1 MNRCRCLIV
10 VLTLLLGSLLAPAPA
25 RAQGAGTVSG
35 RVLDSASQQPIVG
48 ARVALALA
56 SRGAITGDDGSYLLT
71 GIPEGT
77 QRVRASKIG
86 FAAQER
92 VVTVSAGQPI
102 TVDFRLR
109 QTAVQLEDVVTVGYG
124 TQKREDLTGSIASV
138 NAEELKKASPVSL
151 QQGFQGRVAG
161 VAVTNADAAPGGAIT
176 VQIRGVTSTTGD
188 NQPLYVIDGV
198 PIGTSGVSKFT
209 LGGSEP
215 SFTTMTTTNPL
226 STLAPSD
233 IETIDILKDASATAI
248 YGSRGA
254 NGVVIIT
261 TKKGRRGQPGQVA
274 MNFSTGYAEV
284 IREVNVL
291 TAPEFA
297 TYVNRAFHNA
307 PLATGGPAAPD
318 STLPYGGSARR
329 GSIGPDSIAK
339 LYGSGI
345 NWQDK
350 IFHHAVT
357 RDLQMGFSGG
367 DNDGGYA
374 ITGNYLDQGGA
385 IIGSGF
391 KRGGLRMN
399 VDRTLNPIFR
409 LSSNVAVTRSGS
421 DLVRTSGTEGT
432 TASGIVR
439 SAIRYSPLP
448 NEALDT
454 SKTAND
460 PRAENPLIFRQ
471 FGANP
476 QRYTDEVNESE
487 TMTRGIGGLR
497 LTGTV
502 WKGLSLETS
511 IGGNYERK
519 DLNSYFPRTVYEGNA
534 NGGLAIVS
542 NTDYVNLV
550 NDDLIRYQGDIGS
563 LHHFDA
569 VGGFSYQWDKWDW
582 LKNQVASFADDLLG
596 SNVLQNGIAAAIPQ
610 NGVGSSKLAS
620 WLGRVNYNFADRYLV
635 TGTVRSDGSS
645 KFAVNKKW
653 STFSS
658 LGLGWKAKQESFLR
672 DVDAISELKLRA
684 SYGQSGNQAIDV
696 YQSLATIQGTTTVIG
711 EQLVQG
717 VYFGRLANPDLKWE
731 TTTQKDAGLDF
742 GTYGGRVSLTADV
755 YDKRTTGLLQS
766 VTLAPSTGY
775 PSATFNSGEVSNKG
789 YELAVDYQALTGR
802 SGGLSWTISGNV
814 AHNVNKIINLGAT
827 AEQFGDRLGAGG
839 GLEVNPFIQKPGLPI
854 GAIWGYKTNG
864 IFRTQADVDAYKAV
878 QADAKI
884 GDYRYADTN
893 GDGALTEADRTEIG
907 DVNPKYT
914 YGITN
919 HLIWHRFD
927 LSALVQGVTGN
938 SIINSN
944 RLAYLTLNGTSGN
957 VPREYVDNAFDPVTN
972 PNGKYPMLNSNR
984 SGSGRF
990 SDAFVENGTYIRLKN
1005 VQVGYEIPI
1014 SVVRGAQS
1022 ARIYLNAINLLTSTK
1037 YTGFDPEV
1045 SAFSTTSMRGVD
1057 LGSYPQSRT
1066 FTLGLN
1072 LTF

>member
-1 MNRCRCLIV
+1 MNRCRCLII
-10 VLTLLLGSLLAPAPA
+10 VLTLLFGSLLAPAPA
-25 RAQGAGTVSG
+25 RAQGTGTVSG

-56 SRGAITGDDGSYLLT
+56 NRGAVTGDDGSYLLT

-92 VVTVSAGQPI
+92 VVNVVAGQPAI
-102 TVDFRLR
+102 ADFRLR
-109 QTAVQLEDVVTVGYG
+109 QSAVKLEEVVTVGYG
-124 TQKREDLTGSIASV
+124 TQKREDLTGAIASV
-138 NAEELKKASPVSL
+138 PAAELQKTAITSV
-151 QQGFQGRVAG
+151 QQGLQGRVAG
-161 VAVTNADAAPGGAIT
+161 VVVTNADPAPGGGIT
-176 VQIRGVTSTTGD
+176 VQIRGITSTTGD

-198 PIGTSGVSKFT
+198 PIGSSGVSKFT

-233 IETIDILKDASATAI
+233 IESIEILKDASATAI

-261 TKKGRRGQPGQVA
+261 TKKGRAGQPGQVA
-274 MNFSTGYAEV
+274 MNFSTGFADV
-284 IREVNVL
+284 VREVDVL

-297 TYVNRAFHNA
+297 AYVNRAFHN
-307 PLATGGPAAPD
+307 GGNAD

-329 GSIGPDSIAK
+329 GSISPDSIGK
-339 LYGSGI
+339 RYGNGI

-350 IFHHAVT
+350 IFHKAVT
-357 RDLQMGFSGG
+357 RDLQMTFSGG

-374 ITGNYLDQGGA
+374 VTGNYLDQGGA

-399 VDRTLNPIFR
+399 IDRTLNPIFR

-439 SAIRYSPLP
+439 SAIRYSPIP
-448 NEALDT
+448 FEAFDSL
-454 SKTAND
+454 KTAVD
-460 PRAENPLIFRQ
+460 PRAENPLLFRQ

-476 QRYTDEVNESE
+476 ERYTDEVNESE
-487 TMTRGIGGLR
+487 TLTRGVGGLR
-497 LTGTV
+497 VTGNV
-502 WKGLSLETS
+502 WRGFSLETS
-511 IGGNYERK
+511 VGGNYERK
-519 DLNSYFPRTVYEGNA
+519 GVSSYFPRTVYEGNA
-534 NGGLAIVS
+534 NGGLAIES
-542 NTDYVNLV
+542 NSDYVNIV
-550 NDDLIRYQGDIGS
+550 NDNLVRYQGDVGS
-563 LHHFDA
+563 LHHIDA
-569 VGGFSYQWDKWDW
+569 VGGFTYQYDKYSW
-582 LKNQVASFADDLLG
+582 LRNQVASFADDLLG
-596 SNVLQNGIAAAIPQ
+596 GNVLQNGIAASIPQ
-610 NGVGSSKLAS
+610 SGLGASTLAS

-645 KFAVNKKW
+645 KFAANNKW
-653 STFSS
+653 ATFSS

-672 DVDAISELKLRA
+672 DINSISDLKVRL

-731 TTTQKDAGLDF
+731 TTTQKDLGIDL
-742 GTYGGRVSLTADV
+742 GTYGNRVTVTADV

-789 YELAVDYQALTGR
+789 YEFQMDYQALTGAN

-814 AHNVNKIINLGAT
+814 AHNVNKILNLGAI
-827 AEQFGDRLGAGG
+827 EQQFGDRLGAGG
-839 GLEVNPFIQKPGLPI
+839 GLEVNPFIQKPGYAI
-854 GAIWGYKTNG
+854 GTIWGYRTAG
-864 IFRTQADVDAYKAV
+864 IFRDSASAAAYRTV
-878 QADAKI
+878 QADAKM
-884 GDYRYADTN
+884 GDYKYADIN
-893 GDGALTEADRTEIG
+893 GDGKLTDADRTKIG
-907 DVNPKYT
+907 DANPKYT

-919 HLIWHRFD
+919 HFSWRRFD
-927 LSALVQGVTGN
+927 LSALIQGVQGN

-944 RLAYLTLNGTSGN
+944 RLAYLSLNGSSGN
-957 VPREYVDNAFDPVTN
+957 VPKEYVKNAFDPVTN
-972 PNGKYPMLNSNR
+972 PNGKYPMLNSLR

-990 SDAFVENGTYIRLKN
+990 SDAFVEDGSYIRLKN
-1005 VQVGYEIPI
+1005 LQVGYEIPI

-1022 ARIYLNAINLLTSTK
+1022 ARIYLNAVNLLTSTK
-1037 YTGFDPEV
+1037 YTGYDPEV
-1045 SAFSTTSMRGVD
+1045 SAFSNTSMRGVD

-1066 FTLGLN
+1066 YSLGLN